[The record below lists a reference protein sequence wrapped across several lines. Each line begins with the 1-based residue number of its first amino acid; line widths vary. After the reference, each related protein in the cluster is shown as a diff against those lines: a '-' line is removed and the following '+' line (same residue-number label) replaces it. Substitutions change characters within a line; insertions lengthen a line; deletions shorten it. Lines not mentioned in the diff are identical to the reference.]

1 MRRHRKQRAGL
12 TCGMSWET
20 MLSRPSHRHCRHRCE
35 RPLRMDAPSTGW
47 VTVLAG
53 LLARGSSALVVRP
66 SQFPSGR
73 VGPKARRSQ
82 LRGQPRISSN
92 SSARICCA
100 RVPFFR
106 PRFASGNQHD
116 KMFARTLELVKHADH
131 PGARTIPRSRTNP
144 RQNGDVLPKTC
155 PVSQIEYEHIAA
167 LGGLS
172 GNKSICR

>member
-116 KMFARTLELVKHADH
+116 KMFARTLELVKHVDH
-131 PGARTIPRSRTNP
+131 RGPAPFHARARTRDKMVMCCQRPVRFPRSNTNT
-144 RQNGDVLPKTC
+144 LL
-155 PVSQIEYEHIAA
+155 A

-172 GNKSICR
+172 GHKIICR